1 MIKGLIVILT
11 QGFANRLKMLAS
23 SFIYSK
29 HILHLD
35 LYICWPNA
43 SDCNIDYYSIFE
55 DKHQNLFKIIEYGDI
70 SKLKYHFFG
79 RVHTVSVFNKIDSII
94 KNSNDCEFIV
104 LEGGHEYNHP
114 KLGKRNFLFY
124 KNKFYRSLFFNEKI
138 IEKVNLN
145 LNKIKCKFKTS
156 NYVAIHYRNFVQKY
170 DGLDG
175 GRSNKVHFTDNSP
188 FEEFCRYISI
198 IKNNYPL
205 FILSNSN
212 DSVNKFRKKFPNKII
227 YSTDIVNFERDNK
240 NGVFDSIIEFL
251 ILSKSNLLIGSY
263 FSSFS
268 DEASFFS
275 MIPKLTPLSKKLISN
290 LNETILGY
298 HCLNYS
304 FNEGIASL
312 NYSENKIFK
321 YLEVDKF

>member
-1 MIKGLIVILT
+1 MIKGLIVVLT

-23 SFIYSK
+23 SYIYSK
-29 HILHLD
+29 YVLKLD

-55 DKHQNLFKIIEYGDI
+55 DQHQDLFKIINYEDI
-70 SKLKYHFFG
+70 TKLKYHFFG
-79 RVHTVSVFNKIDSII
+79 RVHTVSIFDKIDSII
-94 KNSNDCEFIV
+94 KNPTNYEYLV

-124 KNKFYRSLFFNEKI
+124 KNKFYKSLNFNKKI
-138 IEKVNLN
+138 IELVDLN
-145 LNKIKCKFKTS
+145 LNKIKNIS
-156 NYVAIHYRNFVQKY
+156 NNSKYVAIHYRNFVKKY

-188 FEEFCRYISI
+188 FIGFCHYVNAIDN
-198 IKNNYPL
+198 KYPI
-205 FILSNSN
+205 FILSNSP
-212 DSVNKFRKKFPNKII
+212 DSINKFKKEFPNKNF
-227 YSTDIVNFERDNK
+227 YSTDIKNFERDNK
-240 NGVFDSIIEFL
+240 SGVFDSIIEFI
-251 ILSKSNLLIGSY
+251 ILSRSNLLIGSY

-275 MIPKLTPLSKKLISN
+275 MIPKITPLSEKLLSN
-290 LNETILGY
+290 LNETILSY
-298 HCLNYS
+298 HCINYS

-321 YLEVDKF
+321 YLKVNKI